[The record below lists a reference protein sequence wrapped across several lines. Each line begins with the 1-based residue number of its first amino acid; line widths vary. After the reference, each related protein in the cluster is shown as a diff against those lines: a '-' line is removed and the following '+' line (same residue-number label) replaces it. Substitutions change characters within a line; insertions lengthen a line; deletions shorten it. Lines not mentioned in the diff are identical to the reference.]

1 MSVFRGIRSF
11 SVGPIAAFVAQGVE
25 GLRDRRSTRRGPA
38 GLARDPATTPE
49 PVIQVYCARC
59 QGWRG
64 YFGVHTWIAVKPAC
78 AKNYTIYE
86 VTYWHLHRRG
96 SAVATRKRAP
106 DQPWFGNVVKLLAE
120 RRGDDV
126 GVLIE
131 RIEKSIREY
140 PFAGQYVAWPGPNSN
155 TFVAHVAR
163 VVPELGLDL
172 PPTAIGKDYLGRRW
186 ASTAPSGNGF
196 QFSVFGLFG
205 VLLSKVEGLEV
216 NFLGLTFGFDPFS
229 LALKL
234 PLIGRLG
241 ISRSFDLETRA
252 ADAITPSPI
261 SDEVMR
267 SRGVRVTL

>member
-1 MSVFRGIRSF
+1 MSVFRSVRSF

-25 GLRDRRSTRRGPA
+25 GLRDWRSTRRGQA
-38 GLARDPATTPE
+38 SLARDPATTPE

-59 QGWRG
+59 LGWRG
-64 YFGVHTWIAVKPAC
+64 YFGVHTWIAVKPVC

-86 VTYWHLHRRG
+86 VTYWHLRRRG

-126 GVLIE
+126 GLLIE

-155 TFVAHVAR
+155 TFVAHIAR
-163 VVPELGLDL
+163 LVPELGLDL

-196 QFSVFGLFG
+196 QFSIFGVFG
-205 VLLSKVEGLEV
+205 VLVSGVEGFEV
-216 NFLGLTFGFDPFS
+216 NILGLTFGFDPFT

-241 ISRSFDLETRA
+241 VPRSISWETKATNALTPSRIGDEETR
-252 ADAITPSPI
+252 
-261 SDEVMR
+261 
-267 SRGVRVTL
+267 